1 MRVVSLPPNAVSP
14 RHDSASSPDFPTP
27 GQAAPAAVAFAP
39 FGADAFAQARVRH
52 VPVFLL
58 IAAAPELPADP
69 SLALQLSERTVPA
82 EFISEN
88 GCDVTQAF
96 VDWCR
101 PLLGEELPKFVSFT
115 DRR

>member
-1 MRVVSLPPNAVSP
+1 MVGFARDSTQPYRV
-14 RHDSASSPDFPTP
+14 HTI
-27 GQAAPAAVAFAP
+27 
-39 FGADAFAQARVRH
+39 
-52 VPVFLL
+52 L
-58 IAAAPELPADP
+58 IPIE
-69 SLALQLSERTVPA
+69 QVMLSERTVPD